1 MDDFVREDRSI
12 EVSAPDVEEAITRG
26 LARLG
31 LAREQVEIE
40 IVQQESRGLFGLVG
54 AHEAIVRLSPRT
66 QVDAPQPTAPASAI
80 AESAPV
86 KAPTARSPAAPPAGE
101 AEPEYS
107 PEPLDQDATDQAASD
122 EYDLSEDQISEIARQ
137 TLVELLEKMGIE
149 CQVVMRREKGF
160 DDEPASTAL
169 DVEGDHVEVL
179 IGRQGEVLNALQY
192 ITRQIVSREVEQ
204 WVNLVVDVQQYKQRR
219 ARSLQHLA
227 QRIAERVA
235 RTKQP
240 VALEPMPPNERRVIH
255 LALHDHP
262 AVTTQSVGKGE
273 SRKVTI
279 IPRR

>member
-1 MDDFVREDRSI
+1 MEDRSI
-12 EVSAPDVEEAITRG
+12 EVSAADVEEAIRRG

-31 LAREQVEIE
+31 LAREQVQIE
-40 IVQQESRGLFGLVG
+40 VVQQESRGLFGIG
-54 AHEAIVRLSPRT
+54 AREAIVRMSPKGQVDNP
-66 QVDAPQPTAPASAI
+66 QVDAPVAAPAVAPVAVPAVAPPPISSADTVPPTRPERSVVPPQRPTAPQ
-80 AESAPV
+80 
-86 KAPTARSPAAPPAGE
+86 E
-101 AEPEYS
+101 AK
-107 PEPLDQDATDQAASD
+107 D
-122 EYDLSEDQISEIARQ
+122 EYTLAQDEIPEIARQ
-137 TLVELLEKMGIE
+137 TLSELLDKMGIE
-149 CQVVMRREKGF
+149 CRVVIRQEEPV
-160 DDEPASTAL
+160 DDEPAVVAL
-169 DVEGDHVEVL
+169 DVLGDDVEAL

-204 WVNLVVDVQQYKQRR
+204 WVNLVVDVQRYKQRR
-219 ARSLQHLA
+219 ARSLRQLA
-227 QRIAERVA
+227 ESIAERVA